1 LNAAEAGANKA
12 SARQS
17 LVEQVAQPEQGEQH
31 HRQLSRVD
39 RRSSKSM
46 VASQREN

>member
-17 LVEQVAQPEQGEQH
+17 LVEQVAQPEQLEQH
-31 HRQLSRVD
+31 RNQLSNL
-39 RRSSKSM
+39 RRSRSM
-46 VASQREN
+46 VGRQREN